1 VNPLLATYFFF
12 FLPLKESLWC
22 FKMSEEFKPK
32 ILIFSTDFISDL
44 AIDLTGLLHRHYPV
58 TTSIIRVP
66 CSSMIRPDI
75 ILYAFQCGFDG
86 VFVAADGTDCPF
98 LKDCSDRTAKR
109 VAEAVEL
116 LKKHGIEPERLKMS
130 AICSVCV
137 EPFLKHIHDLYE
149 KVKKLGPV
157 KKKTE

>member
-1 VNPLLATYFFF
+1 MSIDSIFSINF
-12 FLPLKESLWC
+12 WC
-22 FKMSEEFKPK
+22 FKMSGEFKPK
-32 ILIFSTDFISDL
+32 ILIFSTDFISDP
-44 AIDLTGLLHRHYPV
+44 AIDLTGLLHRHYPA

-98 LKDCSDRTAKR
+98 LKDCPDRTAKR
-109 VAEAVEL
+109 ISEAVEL

-157 KKKTE
+157 KKKR